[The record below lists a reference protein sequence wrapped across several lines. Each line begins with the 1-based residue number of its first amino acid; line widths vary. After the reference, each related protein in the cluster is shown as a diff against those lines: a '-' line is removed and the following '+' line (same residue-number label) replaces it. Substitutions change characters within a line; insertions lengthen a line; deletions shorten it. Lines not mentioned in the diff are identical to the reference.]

1 MIEQANTQLIKLLT
15 ILLRQ
20 NIPFAAFRLPDGG
33 EIITLI
39 QHHSLPESIDLK
51 NFTFTTPGFVI
62 APFDA
67 SDQYKS
73 YFLTPDCVFFS
84 DDIDDIYI
92 QKLSE
97 NNRYLSLEKQKS
109 EKIQTTTTKEYIQ
122 NVNDAVRAMREN
134 QFRKVVLSK
143 VRKESFPIDFQ
154 LEKFFLKLCDRYP
167 HAMVYLLQMPDVGC
181 WAGATPEP
189 LITANMDVAR
199 TVSLAGT
206 QPYTGDDIESYTW
219 TSKELE
225 EQAIVTGFVGNTLK
239 ELGVEYT
246 QMGQTNEQAANL
258 IHLKTAFEFPAPYL
272 NKNLGAFLKAMHPT
286 PSVGGLPKT
295 EAKSFIMNHENHQR
309 TYYSGFLGPV
319 NINLR
324 TDIFVNLRC
333 LQVFETEFV
342 LYSGAGITTASV
354 AENEWDE
361 TDNKMLT
368 MLNVIR
374 S

>member
-1 MIEQANTQLIKLLT
+1 MKTKTQLIKLQNT
-15 ILLRQ
+15 LLEQ
-20 NIPFAAFRLPDGG
+20 NIPFVSYRLPDKA

-39 QHHSLPESIDLK
+39 QHHSQPREIDIQNISTK
-51 NFTFTTPGFVI
+51 NQGFIVS
-62 APFDA
+62 PFDE
-67 SDQYKS
+67 SLGDKTF
-73 YFLTPDCVFFS
+73 FLQPDCVFFS

-92 QKLSE
+92 QELSG
-97 NNRYLSLEKQKS
+97 NHRYLSLEKQES

-154 LEKFFLKLCDRYP
+154 PEKFFLKLCDRYP
-167 HAMVYLLQMPDVGC
+167 RAMVYLLQMPGVGC

-189 LITANMDVAR
+189 LITANMDVAQ

-206 QPYTGDDIESYTW
+206 QAYTGAVIDSYKW
-219 TSKELE
+219 SDKELE
-225 EQAIVTGFVGNTLK
+225 EQAIVTGFVENTLK
-239 ELGVEYT
+239 EQGVCEFT
-246 QMGQTNEQAANL
+246 QTGPTNEQAANL
-258 IHLKTAFEFPAPYL
+258 IHLKTAFEFPARYL
-272 NKNLGAFLKAMHPT
+272 NKKLGAFLKAMHPT
-286 PSVGGLPKT
+286 PSVGGLPKA
-295 EAKSFIMNHENHQR
+295 EAKSFILDHENHR
-309 TYYSGFLGPV
+309 RAYYSGFLGPV
-319 NINLR
+319 NINER

-333 LQVFETEFV
+333 MQVFEKEFV
-342 LYSGAGITTASV
+342 LYSGAGITTSSV
-354 AENEWDE
+354 AEKEWDE